1 MRQKWMLIPAAAVA
15 LCLSGAPSGVAAEEE
30 QSEEQKVELTEAQQK
45 ELAEI
50 HSSILEKRKTLID
63 KYTEFGVVPEEKRE
77 KMKEQLDEGYAKL
90 EERQFIP
97 PHPHHWKKENDD

>member
-1 MRQKWMLIPAAAVA
+1 MRQKWMLIPAAAAA
-15 LCLSGAPSGVAAEEE
+15 LFLSGVPAGVSAEE
-30 QSEEQKVELTEAQQK
+30 QQEERQIELTEAQQK

-77 KMKEQLDEGYAKL
+77 QMKEQLEEGYAKL

-97 PHPHHWKKENDD
+97 PHPHHWKKEKEE